1 MITALDLYHV
11 LTAVVRLYVAMT
23 LAYGSVRW

>member
-11 LTAVVRLYVAMT
+11 LTAVVPLYVAMT